1 MSFLPRKLT
10 FQLTP
15 LLDLLLIV
23 IFAQYMEMRETTT
36 ATAATANVEAS
47 NQQDELQQQI
57 EKQAA
62 DIRELKDR
70 LSNTELADD
79 AVGKLK
85 RKNKE
90 LAEALQLER
99 EKQKRIGDT
108 IAEVFQLPKPLVERA
123 FDPRNPEAKDRSPEE
138 LEKLRQA
145 FRNIAEKRGREVL
158 KHLLTYEELRKRCDV
173 WEVHLD
179 DDDTIVFHSG
189 KNTHR
194 FPATSSREFADTL
207 FARYKSLPEPKSL
220 VIILF
225 SYGNATA
232 GARKLVLDGL
242 SPALKEMREDRVGR
256 TQFGYAI
263 LGFHPPS
270 DDSDK

>member
-23 IFAQYMEMRETTT
+23 IFAQYMEMRETS
-36 ATAATANVEAS
+36 AATEAVAKAKVS
-47 NQQDELQQQI
+47 HQQDALQQQV
-57 EKQAA
+57 EKQSA
-62 DIRELKDR
+62 DIRKLKIQLADAGR
-70 LSNTELADD
+70 ADD
-79 AVGKLK
+79 AVGQLK
-85 RKNKE
+85 QQNKE
-90 LAEALQLER
+90 LADALQQER
-99 EKQKRIGDT
+99 ENQKRVGDT
-108 IAEVFQLPKPLVERA
+108 VAEVFQLPKPLIDRV
-123 FDPRNPEAKDRSPEE
+123 FDPRNPAAKDRSPEE

-145 FRNIAEKRGREVL
+145 FREIAEKRGREVL

-179 DDDTIVFHSG
+179 NDDTIVFGTG

-194 FPATSSREFADTL
+194 FRAASSREFSETL

-232 GARKLVLDGL
+232 GTRKLALGGL
-242 SPALKEMREDRVGR
+242 SPALKEMREDRGGR
-256 TQFGYAI
+256 TQFGYAV
-263 LGFHPPS
+263 LGFQPS
-270 DDSDK
+270 PQKTNK